1 MLAARR
7 RLIPATV
14 VVSAALA
21 AGLLGPASAH
31 AAQATTE
38 TTATPT
44 TATTT
49 STATA
54 DTGTTGVTTADI
66 TPTTDTTSTGA
77 VLALASTTVA
87 TAATAT
93 STLSSSVATTAPVLT
108 AAQIR
113 ARKIAAMRV
122 KAVQVARN
130 QVGDSYVAA
139 RSGPNAFDCSGL
151 ALYVT
156 KKVTGRSLP
165 HYSKAQY
172 RATKR
177 VSKHNLKPGDLV
189 FFFKRGAHHVGI
201 YIGHGKMVSATNPR
215 SGVKID
221 YVFSGW
227 YGSRYSGAGRV
238 I

>member
-21 AGLLGPASAH
+21 AGLLGPTSAH

-38 TTATPT
+38 TTATT
-44 TATTT
+44 TTST

-87 TAATAT
+87 TATTAT

-151 ALYVT
+151 TLYVT
-156 KKVTGRSLP
+156 KKAFGKSLP

-172 RATKR
+172 AATKR
-177 VSKHNLKPGDLV
+177 VKKANLRPGDLV
-189 FFFKRGAHHVGI
+189 FFFRGGAHHVGV
-201 YIGHGKMVSATNPR
+201 YIGHGKMVHAANPR
-215 SGVKID
+215 ADVRID
-221 YVFSGW
+221 YVFRGW
-227 YGSRYSGAGRV
+227 YGARYSGAGRV
-238 I
+238 V